1 MIDKRGPQE
10 LHFDV
15 NEDKSPTMFSECVM
29 LASLSVSS
37 GHALAFRWATERCHE
52 GGQDPC

>member
-29 LASLSVSS
+29 LASLSVSP
-37 GHALAFRWATERCHE
+37 GHALALRWATERCHE
-52 GGQDPC
+52 GGQDPR

>member
-15 NEDKSPTMFSECVM
+15 NEDKSSTMFSECVM
-29 LASLSVSS
+29 LASLSGNS
-37 GHALAFRWATERCHE
+37 GHALVLRWVSGGRHE

>member
-15 NEDKSPTMFSECVM
+15 NEDKSSTMFSECVM
-29 LASLSVSS
+29 LASLSSNS
-37 GHALAFRWATERCHE
+37 GHALVLRWVSGGCHE